1 MIYPKKI
8 NANRGEMI
16 TKIAIIS
23 SVLVAIILIIINKLT
38 TPQIHWAA
46 IANSGIIYIWI
57 VVIYSVNKNVNIYSN
72 NHNSSKLSNANTY
85 NSKP

>member
-23 SVLVAIILIIINKLT
+23 SVLVAIILIIVNLIIQQLINTK
-38 TPQIHWAA
+38 
-46 IANSGIIYIWI
+46 I
-57 VVIYSVNKNVNIYSN
+57 VF
-72 NHNSSKLSNANTY
+72 L
-85 NSKP
+85 

>member
-46 IANSGIIYIWI
+46 IANSGIIYGWI
-57 VVIYSVNKNVNIYSN
+57 TVRYAINKRTNIAGHVMIQAMGN
-72 NHNSSKLSNANTY
+72 
-85 NSKP
+85 